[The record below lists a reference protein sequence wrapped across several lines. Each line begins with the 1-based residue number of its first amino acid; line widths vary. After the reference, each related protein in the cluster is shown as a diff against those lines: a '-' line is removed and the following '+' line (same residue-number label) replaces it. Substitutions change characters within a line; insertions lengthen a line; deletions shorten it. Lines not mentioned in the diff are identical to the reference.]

1 MSIQQTNATVV
12 VQGTKKVVIENR
24 PMPEP
29 KEGELLIRTKRTLIS
44 TGTELTVIS
53 GEFDSNSFWAKA
65 ARNIPYPTGYCNIGE
80 VIDLGKGVEEQWV
93 GRRVGTYG
101 GGYHA
106 QYITGTADES
116 YIVPEGISDD
126 HATFF
131 VLAQTTMN
139 GVRRSKVEWGE
150 SVAVYGL
157 GILGQLTVRFCHLAG
172 ARPVMA
178 LDISKAR
185 FKYLPDLTGL
195 TAIDP
200 SDPEFIDK
208 VNILTRN
215 RLADVVFEVTGN
227 PDIIP
232 QEFEILK
239 PGGRFVVLSSPR
251 GKTLFDFHDLCNWPS
266 YSIIGAHISSHP
278 QMATMGNAWTKKRQT
293 ELFFDLV
300 AKGEL
305 DVESLISHREN
316 YEKAPEL
323 YQMLLKD
330 RSQAMGI
337 VLEW

>member
-1 MSIQQTNATVV
+1 MSIQQPNATVV
-12 VQGTKKVVIENR
+12 VQGIKKVVLENR
-24 PMPEP
+24 SVPEP
-29 KEGELLIRTKRTLIS
+29 KEGELLVKTKRTLIS

-53 GEFDSNSFWAKA
+53 GEFDPNSFWANLS
-65 ARNIPYPTGYCNIGE
+65 RSVPYPTGYCNIGE
-80 VIDLGKGVEEQWV
+80 VIGLGEGVEKEWI
-93 GRRVGTYG
+93 GRRVGIYE

-106 QYITGTADES
+106 QYVTVTADES

-131 VLAQTTMN
+131 VLAKTTMN
-139 GVRRSKVEWGE
+139 GVRRAKIEWGE

-157 GILGQLTVRFCHLAG
+157 GILGQLTARFCHLAG

-178 LDISKAR
+178 LDISKER
-185 FKYLPDLTGL
+185 FKYLPDLTGI

-208 VNILTRN
+208 IKRLTRN
-215 RLADVVFEVTGN
+215 RLVDVVFEVTGN

-232 QEFEILK
+232 QEFQILR

-251 GKTLFDFHDLCNWPS
+251 GKTLFDFHDLCNRPS
-266 YSIIGAHISSHP
+266 YSIIGAHVTSHP
-278 QMATMGNAWTKKRQT
+278 QMEIIGNAWTKKRNA
-293 ELFFDLV
+293 EIFFDLV
-300 AKGEL
+300 AAEEL
-305 DVESLISHREN
+305 NIESLISHRES
-316 YEKAPEL
+316 YKKAPEL

-330 RSQAMGI
+330 RSKAMGI